1 MNTFK
6 AFLKVL
12 NKYKF
17 TVILYTVILIF
28 FAGFNMQ
35 TKDDT
40 MNFTASKPDVLIIN
54 QDVDT
59 GITKSLINYMSRV
72 SNMISGIEGEE
83 KIKDAIFYRDVNYV
97 IYIPENFN
105 KDFLNQQNPQ
115 LEIKSTGD
123 YMASLADM
131 YLNRYINIVS
141 SFKETNLGESEI
153 ISRAESVLAEEI
165 KVEVASSLDTDGL
178 NSATFY
184 FNFTNYCILAS
195 LIQIVCL
202 VISSFK
208 SEGVKK
214 RVIVSST
221 SYRKYNNK
229 LLFSNMAYAIVIWL
243 FYLILGFILIK
254 DTMLSM
260 HGLLYSIN
268 MFIFIILALVVA
280 IILANLIKSKDA
292 VNGIVNVI
300 ALGSSFLCGS
310 FVPMEYLPNSVLN
323 IAHALPSYYFIKNNN
338 LIKTLEVFNMES
350 LKPIIINMVILIIF
364 VLGFLLLN
372 NIILQH
378 KKSLD

>member
-1 MNTFK
+1 
-6 AFLKVL
+6 
-12 NKYKF
+12 
-17 TVILYTVILIF
+17 
-28 FAGFNMQ
+28 
-35 TKDDT
+35 
-40 MNFTASKPDVLIIN
+40 
-54 QDVDT
+54 
-59 GITKSLINYMSRV
+59 
-72 SNMISGIEGEE
+72 MISGIEGEE